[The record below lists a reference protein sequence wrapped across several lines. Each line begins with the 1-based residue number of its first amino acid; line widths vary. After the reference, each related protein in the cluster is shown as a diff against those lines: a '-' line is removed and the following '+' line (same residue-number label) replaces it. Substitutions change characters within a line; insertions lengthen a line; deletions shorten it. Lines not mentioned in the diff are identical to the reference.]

1 MRTTNSL
8 KVSLV
13 AVATAVLLAGCA
25 TTPAPVVN
33 HSFGPGAPASPTAPA
48 TQPTT
53 SNAAGTQTF
62 GLGHANGTVSAAG
75 YTVAPGDTLYS
86 IAFAHGMDVRT
97 LAAQNDIPPPYVIH
111 PGQVLKLQP
120 SQAAG
125 TTVVAGNE
133 VVATASTSQ
142 GATGAPATEPGA
154 PVFGPVTT
162 QSMTSNGVAPAQSSR
177 AAPTAPV
184 FGPVTSQTLT
194 ANGVAPASPAS
205 TAAAGSVPTA
215 APAPAPVVAAPAVPA
230 APPEAAA
237 VATPTPPPGA
247 TRTVAG
253 IIWRWPTS
261 GDVLGGFHS
270 GSGGDGAG
278 LDIAGNVGD
287 PVRAAASGT
296 VVYSG
301 NGLIGYGELIIIKHN
316 DTYLSAYGHNSQRL
330 VKEGQHVD
338 AGQEIALMGASG
350 APRVELHFEIRKD
363 GKPVDPLDYLPQR

>member
-1 MRTTNSL
+1 MRKTISL
-8 KVSLV
+8 KVLLAAAAVV
-13 AVATAVLLAGCA
+13 ALAGCA

-33 HSFGPGAPASPTAPA
+33 HSFGPGTPASQPAPA
-48 TQPTT
+48 TQPAT
-53 SNAAGTQTF
+53 SNTAGTQTF

-97 LAAQNDIPPPYVIH
+97 LAAQNDVPPPYVIH

-120 SQAAG
+120 SQAVG
-125 TTVVAGNE
+125 GTVVAGSP
-133 VVATASTSQ
+133 VVAPAPGSQ
-142 GATGAPATEPGA
+142 GVARAPATQPVA

-162 QSMTSNGVAPAQSSR
+162 QTMTSNGVASAQSSP

-184 FGPVTSQTLT
+184 FGPVTTQAMTG
-194 ANGVAPASPAS
+194 NGVAPAAPAS
-205 TAAAGSVPTA
+205 TAAAGNLPAASSVSP
-215 APAPAPVVAAPAVPA
+215 PAVAAPVVPPAPS
-230 APPEAAA
+230 AAA
-237 VATPTPPPGA
+237 AAATPTPPPGA

-253 IIWRWPTS
+253 ITWRWPAS
-261 GDVLGGFHS
+261 GEVLGGFHS

-278 LDIAGNVGD
+278 VDIAGNVGD

-350 APRVELHFEIRKD
+350 APRVELHFEVRKD
-363 GKPVDPLDYLPQR
+363 GKPVDPLDYLPSR